1 MHFFYLCRGIA
12 LTCVLCA
19 LSASSAWS
27 AGLWLYE
34 QATPDSGT
42 ASAGRA
48 ALAQDASTVGQNPAG
63 MTRLDR
69 SQLLA
74 GFQGIFVS
82 AEFDPGSATS
92 VSGGD
97 GGDAGGFV
105 PAASFAYV
113 HNLTPRWKIGVM
125 AGSYFGLGL
134 DYDNDWSG
142 RYFVQEAELMTAG
155 FNPAV
160 AYRVNSWLSVGAG
173 FTILYG
179 DLTQEVAVN
188 NLLPSQ
194 PDGLIRL
201 EEDDFGYGGNLGI
214 LVEPWQGTRFGFTYR
229 SEIDL
234 EFQDVATLEG
244 VLPPLSTLLDIND
257 LTGAKVAFEMTMPQ
271 AIMLSAY
278 HQINDVWAIMGN
290 IGWQEWSEFGK
301 TSISIKSSTETNLTD
316 DRNFD
321 DTWHFAVG
329 AQYRHNVSWLFSLG
343 FAYDES
349 SVDDRDRT
357 PDMPLDQQ
365 LRYSAGIQYDLNEDV
380 SVGGTY
386 TYLDAGDAKIDQS
399 KPLAGDLKG
408 DYETNHIHFLAIN
421 LIKRF

>member
-12 LTCVLCA
+12 LTCVLFA

-173 FTILYG
+173 VTILYG

-194 PDGLIRL
+194 PDGRIRL